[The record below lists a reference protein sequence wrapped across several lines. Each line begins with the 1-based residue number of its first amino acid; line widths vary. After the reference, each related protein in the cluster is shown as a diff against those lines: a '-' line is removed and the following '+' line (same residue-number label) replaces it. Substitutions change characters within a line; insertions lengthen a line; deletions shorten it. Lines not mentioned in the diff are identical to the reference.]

1 MLYSDNNEDLSSGLS
16 AVSVAEAEAL
26 AQDGCVFCKIIQKQI
41 PSTIVLEN
49 NDIIVIKDIAPKAP
63 VHYLI
68 IPKLHIKDIKSL
80 EQHHIDLAG
89 KILLTARDIASKL
102 AGSGAFRLIANT
114 GADVGQ
120 SVFHLHF
127 HFLSGKQM
135 LDF

>member
-1 MLYSDNNEDLSSGLS
+1 MLNPNNDEGLPSG
-16 AVSVAEAEAL
+16 AL

-41 PSTIVLEN
+41 PSTLVLED

-80 EQHHIDLAG
+80 EAQHTDLAG
-89 KILLTARDIASKL
+89 KILLTARDISNTL
-102 AGSGAFRLIANT
+102 SDAGSFRLISNN
-114 GADVGQ
+114 GSDVGQ

-127 HFLSGKQM
+127 HFLSGKRFTD
-135 LDF
+135 L